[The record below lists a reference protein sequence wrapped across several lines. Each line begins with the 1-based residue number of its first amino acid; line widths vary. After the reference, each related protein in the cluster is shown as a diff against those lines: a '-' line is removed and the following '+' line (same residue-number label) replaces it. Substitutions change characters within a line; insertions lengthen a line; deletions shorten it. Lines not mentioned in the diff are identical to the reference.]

1 MSSRFQLSPTALSQ
15 NKSLHFNFTISQP
28 YTVLLASLCLY
39 TSQTQRVKTLSC
51 LSKMHHAHAELWD
64 TSMKNSPLFNKHSAR
79 QNKPLEHPVIKI
91 AGRESSVLIF
101 AVAGFKAPRLSSLGF
116 LVFFFPLPRS
126 WNFFFQFFKRS
137 CRGLPFGQKNLK
149 SLNIQVF

>member
-15 NKSLHFNFTISQP
+15 NESLHFNFTISQP

-116 LVFFFPLPRS
+116 LFFFFHCPDPGIFS
-126 WNFFFQFFKRS
+126 FNFLREAVEASHLGRKI
-137 CRGLPFGQKNLK
+137 LK
-149 SLNIQVF
+149 V